1 MRVAL
6 PTLRKL
12 SGKDNDVDT
21 MTFVRT
27 LKDNFKP
34 KK

>member
-6 PTLRKL
+6 PSLRKL

>member
-1 MRVAL
+1 MRVSQ
-6 PTLRKL
+6 PSVRQL

-34 KK
+34 K